1 VLADSQEAHTLCRLL
16 FVQHHKLKC
25 CGQSQTRLRIPYSNQ
40 APKPNKRRRPIH
52 HAEELVRARV
62 KLKKI
67 LRRVEKAD
75 KLNQTL
81 RSKA

>member
-1 VLADSQEAHTLCRLL
+1 
-16 FVQHHKLKC
+16 
-25 CGQSQTRLRIPYSNQ
+25 LRIPYFNQ